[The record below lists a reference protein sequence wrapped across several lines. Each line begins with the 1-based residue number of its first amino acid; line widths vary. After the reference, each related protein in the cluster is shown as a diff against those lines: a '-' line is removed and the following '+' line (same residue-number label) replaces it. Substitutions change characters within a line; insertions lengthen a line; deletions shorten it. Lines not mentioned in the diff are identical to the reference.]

1 MLNKELLLSG
11 AKEDDSPVVI
21 DAKNGIFSFNSFKR
35 NGIGYSYDLDNPIG
49 KLSKVPVFYL
59 DGVEATLTSIW
70 YDLDKY
76 DSKMVLDRPVSAKI
90 TVKVGYLGS
99 EEYGNPFD
107 FLYEKNQ
114 TSATAFGC
122 LFFREGKFLLIF
134 DPPPSDTSIHNSHE
148 ASMEES
154 VDDKQGIT
162 DDEWRFRRIGEC
174 YYTVS
179 SIKTI
184 HRACSEKCRYR
195 QNLFERRL
203 RDFIQRDLEFK
214 STCRYES
221 KGGSYGW
228 TYQCASNVPT
238 LDKYRSNYR
247 SSNNCGYSRSRSLC
261 RNRNHTVI
269 SKEAIYA

>member
-134 DPPPSDTSIHNSHE
+134 DPPPI
-148 ASMEES
+148 
-154 VDDKQGIT
+154 
-162 DDEWRFRRIGEC
+162 
-174 YYTVS
+174 
-179 SIKTI
+179 
-184 HRACSEKCRYR
+184 RYI
-195 QNLFERRL
+195 N
-203 RDFIQRDLEFK
+203 
-214 STCRYES
+214 
-221 KGGSYGW
+221 
-228 TYQCASNVPT
+228 P
-238 LDKYRSNYR
+238 
-247 SSNNCGYSRSRSLC
+247 
-261 RNRNHTVI
+261 
-269 SKEAIYA
+269 